1 MFLILLKAAKE
12 DAKEKEENPERPGQT
27 ECKVIIIVVVV
38 VIVLVA
44 IPCVHI
50 YYHGDED
57 TFLSS
62 IAMCEG
68 SCHELSF
75 DTSYVIFVHINSTVH
90 CFN

>member
-1 MFLILLKAAKE
+1 MFLTLLKAAKE
-12 DAKEKEENPERPGQT
+12 DGKEKEENPERPGQT

-38 VIVLVA
+38 A
-44 IPCVHI
+44 IPRVHI

-62 IAMCEG
+62 ISSCEG
-68 SCHELSF
+68 GCHELSF
-75 DTSYVIFVHINSTVH
+75 DTSYVIFVHISSTVH